1 MSLLM
6 STNSRPSREEK
17 GTRRQLP
24 TALLSGLVIALA
36 LTPLSAQT
44 TATRATAR
52 AARPANTPASG
63 GPVHEPVRLSLVSSS
78 DDVMDQ
84 LTQFPV
90 TLLKGSVRTNTYLV
104 EALPGTT
111 GGVLDD
117 LIDDLVQLPGMLVA
131 EIDQRVFTH
140 EIDSCIDDGMGGV
153 TQVGAQQ
160 CTVAFVDGTPTPP
173 EFFAQTALEQIDA
186 ANAQLIMTTYTPVVA
201 VIDTGLDMSH
211 SIFAGHLAS
220 AGWDFVAGRPRA
232 WDLPNGLDDDGDD
245 LIDEAYGHG
254 THIAGTVLAVAPE
267 ALILPVR
274 VLDAEGNGSA
284 YDVANG
290 IFWAVANGADIINL
304 SLSMSGV
311 SNTVAGALQFAE
323 ANNVVVFTSAGNTGD
338 DILFPGT
345 YDPATINYVL
355 PGLEG
360 VALDGAEIVTVAAV
374 DDMDIKAMF
383 SAWGLEVDVSA
394 PGVAVY
400 SALPGDRYGWWSG
413 TSMATAVASGVAAL
427 TVGIA
432 GPFPASS
439 PAQMVIDQ
447 SLPIDDI
454 NPMTAGGLGAGRT
467 DALASAMA
475 AVQGL

>member
-1 MSLLM
+1 MSF
-6 STNSRPSREEK
+6 PSFAHASLSCDEK
-17 GTRRQLP
+17 GARRQLSA
-24 TALLSGLVIALA
+24 TLLSGLFLA
-36 LTPLSAQT
+36 LVSAPLSAQT
-44 TATRATAR
+44 TATRAA
-52 AARPANTPASG
+52 ASG
-63 GPVHEPVRLSLVSSS
+63 TQPGNAFARGGTVDEPVRISLVSSS
-78 DDVMDQ
+78 DDVMNQ

-90 TLLKGSVRTNTYLV
+90 TLLKGSIRTNSYLV
-104 EALPGTT
+104 EALPGTSGT
-111 GGVLDD
+111 VLDD
-117 LIDDLVQLPGMLVA
+117 LLDDLAQLPGMLVA
-131 EIDQRVFTH
+131 EIDLPVFTH
-140 EIDSCIDDGMGGV
+140 EIDSCIDDGMGGT

-173 EFFAQTALEQIDA
+173 EYFAQTALEQIDA

-211 SIFAGHLAS
+211 NIFAGRLAS

-232 WDLPNGLDDDGDD
+232 WDLPDGVDNDGDG

-284 YDVANG
+284 YDVASG
-290 IFWAVANGADIINL
+290 IFWAVANGADVINL
-304 SLSMSGV
+304 SLSMTTV

-323 ANNVVVFTSAGNTGD
+323 ANNVAVFTSAGNTGKD
-338 DILFPGT
+338 VLFPGT

-360 VALDGAEIVTVAAV
+360 VPLDGAEIVTVAAV
-374 DDMDIKAMF
+374 DDMDIKALF

-400 SALPGDRYGWWSG
+400 SALPANQYGWWSG
-413 TSMATAVASGVAAL
+413 TSMATAVASGVGAL

-439 PAQMVIDQ
+439 PAQLVIEQ
-447 SLPIDDI
+447 SLPIDDL
-454 NPMTAGGLGAGRT
+454 NPMTPGGLGAGRT
-467 DALASAMA
+467 DALASALA